1 MKPGITRRELEV
13 TDRNEIVRILD
24 TCKIVHVAMVDD
36 GMPYLVPLNYGYT
49 FEEDQLVLYMHG
61 SLKGRKIDV
70 MRKNPNVFFEMNC
83 EVTPFDGKVACQ
95 YGTSYSSIMGAGTVE
110 ILDDVEAKKEG
121 LTLFMKSQTGLDFEF
136 TDKMVSAVNVMKI
149 AVEYFTA
156 KHRPDPMARDKK

>member
-13 TDRNEIVRILD
+13 TDREKIVRILD
-24 TCKIVHVAMVDD
+24 TCQIVHVAMVDA

-49 FEEDQLVLYMHG
+49 LEDDQLVLYMHG
-61 SLKGRKIDV
+61 GLHGRKIDV

-83 EVTPFDGKVACQ
+83 EVEPFDGNMACQ
-95 YGTSYSSIMGAGTVE
+95 YGTSYSSIMGTGVVE

-121 LTLFMKSQTGLDFEF
+121 LTLFMKSQTGRDFEF

-149 AVEYFTA
+149 TVKEFTA
-156 KHRPDPMARDKK
+156 KHRPHPMMR